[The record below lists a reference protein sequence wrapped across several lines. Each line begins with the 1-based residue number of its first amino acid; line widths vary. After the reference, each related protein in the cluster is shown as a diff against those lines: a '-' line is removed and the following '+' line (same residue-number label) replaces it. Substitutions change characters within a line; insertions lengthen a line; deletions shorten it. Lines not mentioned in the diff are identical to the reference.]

1 MWRNEYR
8 NSYHYVLCNNFGTGV
23 TTGFTR
29 LRDSTNFDFKRIATP
44 PTKPQPRSHG
54 SLPWTRWE
62 AFVKSRFLLGFKMV
76 NYRIRLFCQH
86 QERTNE
92 RIIEFRAFL
101 CTNSTKHFEQ
111 SGVYELEC
119 TSFVNLSQGYLIDL
133 AFLDLGRG
141 SSPPNLRPYL
151 VN

>member
-1 MWRNEYR
+1 M
-8 NSYHYVLCNNFGTGV
+8 
-23 TTGFTR
+23 
-29 LRDSTNFDFKRIATP
+29 
-44 PTKPQPRSHG
+44 
-54 SLPWTRWE
+54 
-62 AFVKSRFLLGFKMV
+62 KSRFLLGFKMV